1 MFEMIELTEERSGA
15 LSELINIGFGL
26 SMGSLADI
34 LGIFIELSVP
44 RVQMVRSH
52 ELIYVL
58 VDSIDEKEEVTLINQ
73 NFRGDF
79 FGEAVLALPKKASHT
94 LADILDKNCG
104 FRPEMEM
111 DKLEMEALLELGNVV
126 IGACLGKFAELLN
139 TSISFSP
146 PRIFLDNIALD
157 RFKEKTPISDRIV
170 LVIHT
175 NFNLEN
181 KEVSGCLLIFLDENC
196 LEWLFSAVDSFIKQ
210 FE

>member
-1 MFEMIELTEERSGA
+1 MIELTEERSGA

-58 VDSIDEKEEVTLINQ
+58 MDSVSGNDEVTLINQ
-73 NFRGDF
+73 NFRGEF
-79 FGEAVLALPKKASHT
+79 FGEAVLALPKKASQT
-94 LADILDKNCG
+94 LADILDKTCG
-104 FRPEMEM
+104 FRPEMEI

-126 IGACLGKFAELLN
+126 IGACLGKFAELLE

-146 PRIFLDNIALD
+146 PRIFLDNVSLE
-157 RFKEKTPISDRIV
+157 RFKSKTTVSDRMV

-175 NFNLEN
+175 NFNLEE

-196 LEWLFSAVDSFIKQ
+196 LEWLFSAIDSFLEQ
-210 FE
+210 FEG